1 MHKLRFYIDGPVVI
15 QVSIAPVSIVALIT
29 LFIFWKLFN
38 ELKNSVW
45 SNWNAWLRNI
55 DEVYKISLSEI
66 FSTLRIEELMT

>member
-15 QVSIAPVSIVALIT
+15 QVSITPVSIVALIT